1 MGWDCSLMGLRVD
14 TVYPLLAIKQVYSS
28 LVVAR
33 TDHGKGQLRMLW
45 YGRILKLKKPSNKT
59 LE

>member
-33 TDHGKGQLRMLW
+33 TDHGKGQLRM
-45 YGRILKLKKPSNKT
+45 YPRGATDIRSYT
-59 LE
+59 ARC